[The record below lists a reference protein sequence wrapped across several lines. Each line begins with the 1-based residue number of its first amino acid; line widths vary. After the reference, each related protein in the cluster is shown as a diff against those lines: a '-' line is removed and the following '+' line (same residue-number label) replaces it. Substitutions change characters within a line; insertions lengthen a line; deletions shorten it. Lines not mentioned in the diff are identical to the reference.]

1 MVSTVSMGQLI
12 PPEVSSAAATLSAAR
27 KDALPTP
34 AARRARVAFFLMTW
48 AVGSFLGLLLLE
60 LGLVAPGDKDI
71 WRASLT
77 AISVL
82 SGFMIAT
89 MLFTGKVD
97 VAKSLSLS
105 ELRDVTLKS
114 SYLLLYQ
121 FGTLLN
127 HFSCLIVVLLIPS
140 VNLRWPSVAPSV
152 AVVGCGL
159 FFVSL
164 VRSVFIPLQIIEL
177 HRFTHAALLR
187 EKRDEAGKTAHI

>member
-1 MVSTVSMGQLI
+1 MRQLI
-12 PPEVSSAAATLSAAR
+12 HPEVSSAAATLSATR
-27 KDALPTP
+27 QDALPTP
-34 AARRARVAFFLMTW
+34 AARQARVALFLMTW

-60 LGLVAPGDKDI
+60 LGLAQPSDKDI

-114 SYLLLYQ
+114 NYLLLYQ

-127 HFSCLIVVLLIPS
+127 HFVCLIVMLLIPS
-140 VNLRWPSVAPSV
+140 VNLQWPLVGPSV

-187 EKRDEAGKTAHI
+187 EKRDEAGKTEHV

>member
-1 MVSTVSMGQLI
+1 MGQFI
-12 PPEVSSAAATLSAAR
+12 PPEVSSAVATLSAAR
-27 KDALPTP
+27 QDALPTS
-34 AARRARVAFFLMTW
+34 AARRARVAFFLATW
-48 AVGSFLGLLLLE
+48 AVGSWLGLLLLE
-60 LGLVAPGDKDI
+60 LGLVTPSDKDI

-114 SYLLLYQ
+114 NYLLLYQ
-121 FGTLLN
+121 LGTLLN
-127 HFSCLIVVLLIPS
+127 HFSCLLLMLLIPS

-152 AVVGCGL
+152 AVAGCGL

-164 VRSVFIPLQIIEL
+164 VRSVFIPLQIIEI

-187 EKRDEAGKTAHI
+187 EKRDEAGNTEHI